1 MSNNKS
7 DPIEHVRV
15 REKRLI
21 GDPNVLTPHEVRTF
35 CKVCIESGSAVGLL
49 LIAVLLTGR
58 SVDYWLGPDASL
70 SDQQS
75 QPINFA
81 LFE

>member
-1 MSNNKS
+1 MSGKN
-7 DPIEHVRV
+7 DPLEHVRV

-35 CKVCIESGSAVGLL
+35 FKACVESDSAIGLL
-49 LIAVLLTGR
+49 LIAVLITGR
-58 SVDYWLGPDASL
+58 SVEYWLNPNTPL
-70 SDQQS
+70 THQEIE
-75 QPINFA
+75 PVNFV